1 MSNYIVPKGEERLFH
16 VRQELVQYDPKTGR
30 KLSKPSIKKYGMKI
44 FLTNLRDRLTQQGY
58 TLEILSDP
66 RTYAERM
73 KAEAEAKA
81 AAEKA
86 EAEAKKKAEAE
97 VKKAAA
103 AAKKAAEKE
112 TAAKDATPGGA
123 KKED

>member
-1 MSNYIVPKGEERLFH
+1 MSNYIIPKGEERLFH

-44 FLTNLRDRLTQQGY
+44 FLTNLRDRLIQQGY

-73 KAEAEAKA
+73 KAEAEAKV

-86 EAEAKKKAEAE
+86 EAEAKKKA
-97 VKKAAA
+97 AA
-103 AAKKAAEKE
+103 AAKKTAKKE
-112 TAAKDATPGGA
+112 AAAKDATSGGA